1 VDPSLLRGQFALA
14 LFILLL
20 ALLIL
25 PFQDRGSGAFVV
37 TILAGMVALVFIGV
51 IALAARWSV
60 PRLPKKE
67 DKGRR

>member
-1 VDPSLLRGQFALA
+1 VDPNLLRGNFALA

-25 PFQDRGSGAFVV
+25 PFQDHGSGAFVV
-37 TILAGMVALVFIGV
+37 TILAIVVAFLFMGA
-51 IALAARWSV
+51 IALAARWSA
-60 PRLPKKE
+60 PRIPKGR